1 MSKFKELNLLP
12 TILQNLEKAGY
23 EQPTPIQAQAIP
35 PLLEKRDLL
44 GIAQT
49 GTGKTAAFTLP
60 MLQLLSGRD
69 FSLTP
74 GKPRTLIL
82 APTRELASQIKESL
96 DKYGQNLKLK
106 SAVIFGGVGQGA
118 QVAALRG
125 GLDFLIATPGRL
137 LDLMNQGHVK
147 LDAIQIFVL
156 DEADRMLDMGFI
168 NDIKKII
175 AKLPKEKQTLL
186 FSATMPKEIAG
197 LANNLLHNPVRVEV
211 TPPSTTV
218 ERINQKIIHCKKA
231 DKYQLLRKILKEES
245 TELTLVFTRTK
256 HGANKIVDY
265 LAKFEISSAAIHG
278 NKSQTAREQALSN
291 FKEGKIKV
299 LIATDIAARGIDVQG
314 VSHVINY
321 DLPVEAESYVHRI
334 GRTARA
340 GRDGD
345 AISFCD
351 ETEHDALKRIEK
363 TIGLKLP
370 SEKFVGVPEE
380 SVKMSRPAKPYR
392 DPRRKPAE
400 NNKKQD
406 SKVGFKFR
414 KKTRF

>member
-1 MSKFKELNLLP
+1 MLKFNDLKLHEQ
-12 TILQNLEKAGY
+12 ILKNLETAGY
-23 EQPTPIQAQAIP
+23 STPTPIQAEAIP
-35 PLLEKRDLL
+35 VLLEGGDLL

-60 MLQLLSGRD
+60 MLQHLSGRH

-74 GKPRTLIL
+74 CEPRALIL

-96 DKYGQNLKLK
+96 DKYGEGLKLK
-106 SAVIFGGVGQGA
+106 YAVIFGGVGQGA
-118 QVAALRG
+118 QVAALRN
-125 GLDFLIATPGRL
+125 GLDILVATPGRL

-147 LDAIQIFVL
+147 LGKVEIFVL

-168 NDIKKII
+168 NDIRKII
-175 AKLPKEKQTLL
+175 PKLPTKKQTLL
-186 FSATMPKEIAG
+186 FSATMPNEIAS
-197 LANNLLHNPVRVEV
+197 LAAKILHHPKKIEV

-218 ERINQKIIHCKKA
+218 EKIDQRIIHCKKA
-231 DKYQLLRKILKEES
+231 DKYQLLRKIISEES

-265 LAKFEISSAAIHG
+265 LNHYKIPCAAIHG
-278 NKSQTAREQALSN
+278 NKSQTAREAALDN
-291 FKEGKIKV
+291 FKQGKIKV

-314 VSHVINY
+314 ISHVVNY

-340 GRDGD
+340 GKEGD

-351 ETEHDALKRIEK
+351 ETERDALKRIEK

-370 SEKFVGVPEE
+370 SENFVGVPEA
-380 SVKMSRPAKPYR
+380 SVKSTRPDRPYR
-392 DPRRKPAE
+392 DPRAKPRKPE
-400 NNKKQD
+400 EQKKPN
-406 SKVGFKFR
+406 VGFKFR
-414 KKTRF
+414 NRK